1 MKIQYYNFVLISENL
16 YFIIKLNLRYATLN
30 KYLNYSWWFV
40 VISVHFQ
47 NVMIF
52 FQNIH
57 IFQFYFLIWTVI
69 FKFLEVL
76 QIYSLFFIIIDIIL
90 FLNILKFLVRIN
102 RKGYLLIVIYQLFC
116 LTWYIHHLF
125 HLFHLKYRNLLT
137 KRDSN
142 LPTKIYLNFIF
153 IDCNF

>member
-1 MKIQYYNFVLISENL
+1 VAK
-16 YFIIKLNLRYATLN
+16 
-30 KYLNYSWWFV
+30 
-40 VISVHFQ
+40 SVHYQ
-47 NVMIF
+47 NEMIF

-57 IFQFYFLIWTVI
+57 IFQFYFFIWTVI

-76 QIYSLFFIIIDIIL
+76 PNYPLFFFTIDIVL
-90 FLNILKFLVRIN
+90 FLNILKFLTQID

-116 LTWYIHHLF
+116 LTWYTHHLF

-142 LPTKIYLNFIF
+142 LPIKIYLNFIF
-153 IDCNF
+153 IYCNFYHLTSHHNPYLNWYHFSVRMFPVQSISIIF